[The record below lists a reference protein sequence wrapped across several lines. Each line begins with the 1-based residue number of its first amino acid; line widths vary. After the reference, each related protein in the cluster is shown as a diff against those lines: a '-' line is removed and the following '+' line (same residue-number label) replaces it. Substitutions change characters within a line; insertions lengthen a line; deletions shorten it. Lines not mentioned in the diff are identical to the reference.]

1 VKVAI
6 GLIGL
11 ENFFGGDFAA
21 LAQFVRR
28 AEERGLDMVTC
39 TDHVIMGEHVEKY
52 PYGPFP
58 MPPEWPWYEPITL
71 LAAIAS
77 ATQRVLLG
85 TGIVIAP
92 LRPAALLAKQLATL
106 DVISGGRLR
115 IGLGVGW
122 QREEYEACGVPWDGR
137 FGHMMEQ
144 VAVCRRLWGEAPSTF
159 NGKHV
164 RYERLHSRP
173 FPVQGARMPV
183 DFGLA
188 PSERNFERIAEL
200 GDGWIPMEQ
209 DTARLGEAIARLRV
223 AFAKRGRQASEL
235 NVRVVPATQLVDG
248 RPDLAATLARVPE
261 YVAAGATEI
270 EIHPIGFCASPADLD
285 AVVDALVAVKQGA
298 RG

>member
-1 VKVAI
+1 MKVAI

-21 LAQFVRR
+21 LAQWVRR
-28 AEERGLDMVTC
+28 AEERGLDMVSC

-71 LAAIAS
+71 LSAIAS
-77 ATQRVLLG
+77 ATRRVLLA

-92 LRPAALLAKQLATL
+92 LRPAVLLAKQLATL
-106 DVISGGRLR
+106 DVISNGRLR

-122 QREEYEACGVPWDGR
+122 QSEEYEASGVPWEGR
-137 FGHMMEQ
+137 FGYMMEQ
-144 VAVCRRLWGEAPSTF
+144 VRVCRRLWGEAPSSF
-159 NGKHV
+159 EGQHV
-164 RYERLHSRP
+164 RYQRLHSRP

-209 DTARLGEAIARLRV
+209 NPARLAEAITRLRA
-223 AFAKRGRQASEL
+223 AFEVRGRRASEL
-235 NVRVVPATQLVDG
+235 NVRVVPATQLTDG

-261 YVAAGATEI
+261 YRAAGATEI

-285 AVVDALVAVKQGA
+285 TAVDALIAVKT
-298 RG
+298 